1 MRYAQIEEIKK
12 QKYSGSVP
20 TIIGKMESQHADG
33 LYVANGKLSF

>member
-20 TIIGKMESQHADG
+20 TIGKMESQHADG